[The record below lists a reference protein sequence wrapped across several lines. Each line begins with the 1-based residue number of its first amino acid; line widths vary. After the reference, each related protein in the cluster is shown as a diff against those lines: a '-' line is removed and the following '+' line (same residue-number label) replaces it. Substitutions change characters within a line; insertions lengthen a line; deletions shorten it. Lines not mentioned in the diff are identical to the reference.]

1 MYPQQPGEQPQ
12 GYPATPPQPQQPFG
26 QPQGYQAQPQANN
39 PYQPTPQASV
49 QNNTGVTDPW
59 QLPPQPT
66 PQQTSWQQPQPQQQW
81 QQQQPAYGVPIEPLT
96 PNGIAPIDYLDQI
109 APKSKASFGFSRKQI
124 AIIGGVVIVGFI
136 GFAIIALTQGGK
148 PNISVLSQQLVAR
161 NAATTPVS
169 KEAQQNIKSRELS
182 AINSSLTIQLTN
194 ADTGLVNAFT
204 KAGVNVT
211 KISETVTAAES
222 NATIKGKLEE
232 ARLNSV
238 FDRVY
243 SREMSY
249 QLATILLQLKTI
261 YETTGNAELKTYL
274 ETTYNNLDPLQKQLD
289 AFSASSS

>member
-12 GYPATPPQPQQPFG
+12 GYPATPPQPQQPLG
-26 QPQGYQAQPQANN
+26 QPQGYQTQPQANN
-39 PYQPTPQASV
+39 PFQPAPPVSA
-49 QNNTGVTDPW
+49 QNNTGATDPW
-59 QLPPQPT
+59 QLPSQPIAQPT
-66 PQQTSWQQPQPQQQW
+66 GWQQPQPQPQW
-81 QQQQPAYGVPIEPLT
+81 QQQQPAYGVPAEPLT

-109 APKSKASFGFSRKQI
+109 APKPRASFGFSRKQI
-124 AIIGGVVIVGFI
+124 AIIGGVILVGFI
-136 GFAIIALTQGGK
+136 GFAIMALTQGGK
-148 PNISVLSQQLVAR
+148 PNIGSLSQQLVAK

-169 KEAQQNIKSRELS
+169 KEAQENIKSRELS

-211 KISETVTAAES
+211 KISENITAAES
-222 NATIKGKLEE
+222 NATIKEKLEE

-249 QLATILLQLKTI
+249 QLATILFQLKTI